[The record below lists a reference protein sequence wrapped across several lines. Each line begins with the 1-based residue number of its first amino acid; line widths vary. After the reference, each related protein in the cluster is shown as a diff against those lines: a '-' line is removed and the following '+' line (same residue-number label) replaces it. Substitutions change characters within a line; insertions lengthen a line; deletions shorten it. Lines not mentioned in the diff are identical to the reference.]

1 MEQEFNEQVEA
12 NEAEATSEQAS
23 TEEATQHSEDSRTR
37 EELLAELQKVT
48 AEADDY
54 KTRYLRAQ
62 ADFDNFRRR
71 SRQEKEEFA
80 AYANVKIIE
89 ELLPVI
95 DTFEMALKSSENTDA
110 KTILIGVDMVH
121 RQLMTVLDNYGLQP
135 IPAVGQP
142 FDPNLHEG
150 IMKVESGDHPA
161 NTVVEELRKGYKV
174 KDKVVRP
181 SMVKVSE

>member
-12 NEAEATSEQAS
+12 NEAEATSKQAS

-71 SRQEKEEFA
+71 SRQEKE
-80 AYANVKIIE
+80 
-89 ELLPVI
+89 
-95 DTFEMALKSSENTDA
+95 
-110 KTILIGVDMVH
+110 
-121 RQLMTVLDNYGLQP
+121 
-135 IPAVGQP
+135 
-142 FDPNLHEG
+142 
-150 IMKVESGDHPA
+150 
-161 NTVVEELRKGYKV
+161 
-174 KDKVVRP
+174 
-181 SMVKVSE
+181 